1 MSTGPGGLFL
11 QGERGS
17 AGNGDSLEDA
27 SISVYSHN
35 SCSGYHRDMNT
46 PVPSGQAEEL
56 WALRERA
63 KELRCLYTVISA
75 LSRRE
80 EPPTVVFSWILEAI
94 PPAWQYPEATT
105 ARIEYFGRTHALPDF
120 VDTPWRMRSPISI
133 WRTQV
138 GVIEVHYKTEK
149 PTAWEGPFLRE
160 EQELLDNI
168 AHRIGEYLEWKQRE
182 LGSERLGAAPE
193 HWRWRQRFAERIA
206 ATIDPARFAVR
217 DVYLHGS
224 TELGNAGVGSDIDLI
239 VVSEGN
245 AQQRRDLEVWLEGWS
260 LCLAEISFQLYGLP
274 SSGLLDVRFLS
285 PEQARAEIPAF
296 TAAGKT
302 LEALPVGTAAAS
314 RTQS

>member
-1 MSTGPGGLFL
+1 MDPNLAKAQT
-11 QGERGS
+11 
-17 AGNGDSLEDA
+17 
-27 SISVYSHN
+27 
-35 SCSGYHRDMNT
+35 
-46 PVPSGQAEEL
+46 EEL

-80 EPPTVVFSWILEAI
+80 EPPTVVFDWILSAI
-94 PPAWQYPEATT
+94 PPAWQYPEDTT
-105 ARIEYFGRTHALPDF
+105 ARIEYFGRTHGLPDF
-120 VDTPWRMRSPISI
+120 VDTPWRLRSSISI

-138 GVIEVHYKTEK
+138 GAIDVHYKSEK

-206 ATIDPARFAVR
+206 ASMNPARFGVR
-217 DVYLHGS
+217 DVYLFGS

-239 VVSEGN
+239 VVSEGTP
-245 AQQRRDLEVWLEGWS
+245 QQKRELELWLEGWS

-274 SSGLLDVRFLS
+274 SSGLLDVRFMN
-285 PEQARAEIPAF
+285 PDQAK
-296 TAAGKT
+296 TQLAALAASGKT
-302 LEALPVGTAAAS
+302 LQALPAGTAQ
-314 RTQS
+314 RGQTGF